1 MQLSDSL
8 SDAEAT
14 ELLKNMLGWYLESLQ
29 KVSGRLVTRKLVSAI
44 STYFFRFYRIWP
56 HYLAH
61 VVVCLTAGQT
71 RPMLDAKESINIE
84 TALAS
89 LDAQRAQAAFWVAT
103 HIVEDASRLDM
114 NSSVKYASDSHSY
127 KCRG

>member
-8 SDAEAT
+8 SDEEAA

-44 STYFFRFYRIWP
+44 ATYFFRFYRLWP

-61 VVVCLTAGQT
+61 LVGCLAAGQT
-71 RPMLDAKESINIE
+71 RPMLGTKESINVE

-89 LDAQRAQAAFWVAT
+89 LDGQRAQAALWVAT

-114 NSSVKYASDSHSY
+114 NSSAKYASDCHPY
-127 KCRG
+127 KCRS